1 MMFGGINGITIF
13 RPELLMD
20 NPYTPPVVITDL
32 KLFNKSVHPDDETGI
47 LDKEISIPRLLP

>member
-32 KLFNKSVHPDDETGI
+32 KLFNKTFTLMTKPVY
-47 LDKEISIPRLLP
+47 